1 MSLLADYARERMTPA
16 TVGGLA
22 ALVALASGPVSVGEG
37 IARALLAAVAVA
49 AWRVRDDRASVD
61 EDRARHPTRV
71 LARAGDGAAVRWL
84 GWGLLAGATV
94 GVGAVEGWAAALG
107 VAAVA
112 AGLEALYAMP
122 AGPGRAVGVLLKY
135 PLLAAILAGEAVAGD
150 AVAVAGPALL
160 MAGLVK
166 FEVADDPEVRSWRW
180 AGPAV
185 AGAVLIELAALAAVL
200 PVGLGWVMV
209 AVAVSGAV
217 QAGIAG
223 LRAPRWPAVVLLWT
237 GVELF
242 APVVFG

>member
-1 MSLLADYARERMTPA
+1 MSLLADYVRERMTPA

-37 IARALLAAVAVA
+37 IMRALLAAGAVA

-71 LARAGDGAAVRWL
+71 LARAGDVAAVRWF
-84 GWGLLAGATV
+84 GWGLLAATTVLV
-94 GVGAVEGWAAALG
+94 GLVEGWAAALG

-112 AGLEALYAMP
+112 AGLEAVYWAAP
-122 AGPGRAVGVLLKY
+122 AGPGRAVAVLLKY
-135 PLLAAILAGEAVAGD
+135 PLLAALLAGEAVAGE
-150 AVAVAGPALL
+150 AVAGPALL

-166 FEVADDPEVRSWRW
+166 FEVADDAALRRWRG

-185 AGAVLIELAALAAVL
+185 ALAVVIELAALAAVL
-200 PVGLGWVMV
+200 PVGIGWVALGV
-209 AVAVSGAV
+209 AGSGA
-217 QAGIAG
+217 ALLGLAG